1 MKETTRNFYRHKRP
15 AGNRQRPIVTVLL
28 RLVFLQA
35 LPLLVLA
42 ACVSPSERQHM
53 ETMLANYEQRNS
65 SYDTLSID
73 STRRLADFFSRH
85 GDAHQRMRAYYL
97 LGCAHETA
105 GESPQALDMFYKS
118 LEQADTTSVAA
129 DVRWICNPPKNAYM
143 NL

>member
-1 MKETTRNFYRHKRP
+1 MKETTRNIHRHKRP
-15 AGNRQRPIVTVLL
+15 AGNRQRPTVNVLL
-28 RLVFLQA
+28 RLSLTMA
-35 LPLLVLA
+35 LPLLLLA
-42 ACVSPSERQHM
+42 ACVSPSERKHM
-53 ETMLANYEQRNS
+53 EAMLTDYEQRNS
-65 SYDTLSID
+65 QYDTLSID

-97 LGCAHETA
+97 LGCAHEMA

-129 DVRWICNPPKNAYM
+129 DVRWICNPPKNEYL